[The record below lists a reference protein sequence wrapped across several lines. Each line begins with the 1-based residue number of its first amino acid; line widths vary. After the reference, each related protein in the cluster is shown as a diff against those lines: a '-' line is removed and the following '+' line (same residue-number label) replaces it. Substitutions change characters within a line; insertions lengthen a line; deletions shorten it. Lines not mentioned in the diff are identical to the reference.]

1 MMLAHR
7 LPPCVAF
14 PTNSARVHGLASW
27 LGDFEW
33 CPIVLTPEIGS
44 VCACEGCSQATSR
57 SDVNYEILHVP
68 VQSRRLEQPA
78 EQRRQSA
85 FEVRRITTGIVAASN
100 NVRHLIKASVSNLD
114 MLSDW
119 PLAALAAGE
128 SVLKSRQVD
137 ALWATYRPV
146 SSLWAGDAIA
156 RRNGLPWVAD
166 IRDSLEMSWNLAN
179 YKDLAALARARRI
192 LRRAAA
198 VVEVTP
204 EHADRDG
211 PWLGRP
217 CETITSGFDP
227 NQWRDVLPLATAT
240 DRDNLRVV
248 CIGKIYPGY
257 LTLGPAL
264 AGLSRLR
271 AEAPGARVRLIY
283 YGRSHDV
290 VREDAARHGLE
301 DITECRG
308 FVPPDELRAH
318 LASADV
324 LLLPTNQAGHSG
336 VPGGKFYEYLAARR
350 PILAVPGEDRFVTG
364 VLHETGAG
372 VAATSPEQVSAVLGR
387 WLEEWSRTGEIAY
400 TGREDAVN
408 RYSIRESARR
418 LAALLDAATD
428 GHTSAMQAVQ
438 RERFSGSRTTA
449 I

>member
-1 MMLAHR
+1 MNH
-7 LPPCVAF
+7 
-14 PTNSARVHGLASW
+14 
-27 LGDFEW
+27 
-33 CPIVLTPEIGS
+33 
-44 VCACEGCSQATSR
+44 
-57 SDVNYEILHVP
+57 EILHVP

-85 FEVRRITTGIVAASN
+85 LAGRRITTGIVAASN
-100 NVRHLIKASVSNLD
+100 SVRHLIKASVSNLD
-114 MLSDW
+114 MLSNW

-137 ALWATYRPV
+137 VLWATYRPL

-156 RRNGLPWVAD
+156 RRNDLPWVAD

-211 PWLGRP
+211 RWLGIP

-227 NQWRDVLPLATAT
+227 NQWRDVLPLAAT
-240 DRDNLRVV
+240 KDRDDLGVI
-248 CIGKIYPGY
+248 CIGKIYPSY
-257 LTLGPAL
+257 RTLGPAL

-271 AEAPGARVRLIY
+271 AENPGARVRLIY

-290 VREDAARHGLE
+290 VREDAARHSVE

-318 LASADV
+318 LAAAGV

-336 VPGGKFYEYLAARR
+336 VPGGKLYEYLAARR
-350 PILAVPGEDRFVTG
+350 PILAVPGDDRFVTG

-372 VAATSPEQVSAVLGR
+372 VGATSPDEVARVLRR
-387 WLEEWSRTGEIAY
+387 WLEEWNRTGEVAY

-418 LAALLDAATD
+418 LATLLDAAADDHARARRAAQTGRASD
-428 GHTSAMQAVQ
+428 G
-438 RERFSGSRTTA
+438 TA
-449 I
+449 TA